1 MSTAYLA
8 SIEVFVGV
16 CLLVAAWFFRGVES
30 RLGYLAVAVLAALF
44 PAVGV
49 PLGVGFLLARE
60 VFSAFVVGMLA
71 VGLGGLV
78 GVPPLLFHL
87 LALVGAAVALLRG
100 RRYPVSVWLM
110 GAAFVVLAWGV
121 WPSFIKLGVDINR
134 YVFFADRGISTLY
147 FAFLLF
153 VRGLGVEKAV
163 FVEQW
168 VAAVFILPFA
178 YFDLYR
184 RLKASAEEAVWV
196 RSFVPGVAVLLS
208 YPSFERLVATGY
220 VESWTSSSP
229 FWVYPY
235 TISVLS
241 ASMLLAGPSYFFAAA
256 SVLFHVGGP
265 AYVAVAYLLRWI
277 YGGTIGGREALAA
290 AFASSAGLY
299 LNTGSSFLAAAG
311 LLVGGLY
318 VLNFLRLPEL
328 SWVRRFALA
337 FYLVAF
343 AGWLLGWNV
352 KLPFAYVTTG
362 GFAAA
367 LSPLVLILLVR
378 GDWRDAVAYLFLYAV
393 GVVSAIALSLLGAV
407 VLSNDRLIP
416 VAAAV
421 FTWRALAVSPRV
433 RFVVPFGVVG
443 MLLFGAVWV
452 VAAGVYEPCNGVVI
466 ADTGSSYPLLWGV
479 NGLCGEEA
487 MALFRY
493 KYPVTPALYLKSP
506 GNATLC
512 LYRSVEGPGF
522 LYTTRPPS
530 TEVLGWPAVYAPLG
544 VLADDVASVD
554 RVAASGVPYALVHAA
569 DVYARSSVSYLGK
582 FLFYV
587 VERCPASFRLPPGY
601 WRLLIIRGGDVYV
614 NGVKILGGVAYREV
628 AMPEFSVSCGS
639 GWVEVI
645 GERARPEPGSGELRL
660 LPLAGYFPPVNVT
673 RGVYIDRFD
682 RLVFRNATVRFL
694 SGIVEEVDGSG
705 VYVSVRSG
713 VAYAEEVYV
722 GGGEYTYPRLV
733 MRGVWYNGSRYASLT
748 LLARLPNI
756 TAAYVESGIYWGRG
770 LTCYFAVY
778 DEYVH
783 CFDVAGDALS
793 YRRLRFDPP
802 VAVEARQY
810 PLYFLAPPLLA
821 LLLDRRRLPYLPLL
835 IAASAVLW
843 VAYRAQLGDV
853 VPSGDDPAIHIYI
866 AMKFAAGETPYFW
879 HSQYPNAVHL
889 LMALMYSVAKSPLP
903 LISFFK
909 LLAFLLVVAGLA
921 LYFLYFRPL
930 HRSGGAAA
938 LAATVAV
945 AAWVGVLYTLADGGV
960 MELLYLL
967 VGLPASLYLAEKGRH
982 LAAGAVAGFTASQSY
997 LGLFH
1002 SIPVSLLL
1010 LVKGRW
1016 GYLAG
1021 YVAGGNVFL
1030 FKLLNGLLAE
1040 GVGAAA
1046 PHSYSALFYALS
1058 SYHAVFI
1065 VSLLS
1070 AVVVYGMRRGAP
1082 AGVYV
1087 WPLHF
1092 LLSALLAGT
1101 PEAAARLARADLL
1114 LLGLSAGS
1122 SLRGGWLAYVV
1133 SSAALLYMIF
1143 AVWQIPI
1150 IHRLDAPR
1158 LDLYLSAIGV
1168 VEDGATVLALPQ
1180 VSTWALPLFFDP
1192 SRGVRAYLIYPEPD
1206 LKTPRRRSGF
1216 RYLTRSRGERRPARC
1231 TSWRRPPAPAGSTA
1245 ATCFGSSRGSS
1256 RFSANASP
1264 YMEESSLDAARTYI
1278 LNHDS
1283 YKHHSHE

>member
-16 CLLVAAWFFRGVES
+16 SLLVAAWVFRGAES
-30 RLGYLAVAVLAALF
+30 RLGYLAVAALAALF

-49 PLGVGFLLARE
+49 PLGVGLLFARE

-78 GVPPLLFHL
+78 GVPPLLFRL
-87 LALVGAAVALLRG
+87 LALVGVAAALLRG
-100 RRYPVSVWLM
+100 RSYPVSVWLM
-110 GAAFVVLAWGV
+110 GAAFVVFAWGI
-121 WPSFIKLGVDINR
+121 WPFFIKLGVDINR

-163 FVEQW
+163 FVGQW

-184 RLKASAEEAVWV
+184 RLKTSAEEAVWV

-208 YPSFERLVATGY
+208 YSSFERLAATGY
-220 VESWTSSSP
+220 VESWASSSP

-277 YGGTIGGREALAA
+277 YGGRFGGREAFAA
-290 AFASSAGLY
+290 ALASSAGLY
-299 LNTGSSFLAAAG
+299 LNTGSSFWAAAG

-337 FYLVAF
+337 FYLVAL
-343 AGWLLGWNV
+343 AGWWLGWNV

-367 LSPLVLILLVR
+367 LFPLMLILLVR
-378 GDWRDAVAYLFLYAV
+378 GDWRDAVAYLLLYAV
-393 GVVSAIALSLLGAV
+393 GVVSAIALSLLAAV

-452 VAAGVYEPCNGVVI
+452 EPAGAYEPCNGVVI

-479 NGLCGEEA
+479 NGLSGEEA

-493 KYPVTPALYLKSP
+493 KYPVMPALYLKSL

-512 LYRSVEGPGF
+512 LYRSVEGSGF
-522 LYTTRPPS
+522 LYTMRPLS
-530 TEVLGWPAVYAPLG
+530 TEELGWPAVYAPLG

-554 RVAASGVPYALVHAA
+554 RVATSGVPYALVHPA

-582 FLFYV
+582 FFFYA
-587 VERCPASFRLPPGY
+587 VERCPASFKLPPGY
-601 WRLLIIRGGDVYV
+601 WRYLVIRGGDVYV
-614 NGVKILGGVAYREV
+614 NGVKILGGVAYRDV

-639 GWVEVI
+639 GWVEVV
-645 GERARPEPGSGELRL
+645 GERARPEPGSGVLRL

-673 RGVYIDRFD
+673 RGVYIDRFNK
-682 RLVFRNATVRFL
+682 LIFRNATVRFL
-694 SGIVEEVDGSG
+694 SGVVEEADGS
-705 VYVSVRSG
+705 YVPVRGG

-722 GGGEYTYPRLV
+722 GGGEYTYPRLI

-783 CFDVAGDALS
+783 CFDVAGDALA

-821 LLLDRRRLPYLPLL
+821 LLLDRRRLPYLLLL
-835 IAASAVLW
+835 IVASAVLW

-866 AMKFAAGETPYFW
+866 AMKFAVGETPYFW

-889 LMALMYSVAKSPLP
+889 LMALMYSVAKSSLP

-921 LYFLYFRPL
+921 LYFLYFWLL
-930 HRSGGAAA
+930 HRSDGAAA
-938 LAATVAV
+938 LATTVAV
-945 AAWVGVLYTLADGGV
+945 ATWDGVLYTLADGGV

-967 VGLPASLYLAEKGRH
+967 IGLPASLYLAEKRRH

-1040 GVGAAA
+1040 GGGAAA
-1046 PHSYSALFYALS
+1046 PHSYSALFYDLS

-1065 VSLLS
+1065 VPLLS

-1092 LLSALLAGT
+1092 FLSALLAGM
-1101 PEAAARLARADLL
+1101 PEAAVRLARADLM

-1122 SLRGGWLAYVV
+1122 SLRRGWVAYVV
-1133 SSAALLYMIF
+1133 SLAALLYVIF
-1143 AVWQIPI
+1143 AVWHIPI

-1158 LDLYLSAIGV
+1158 LDLYLSALGV
-1168 VEDGATVLALPQ
+1168 VEDGAAVLALPQ

-1206 LKTPRRRSGF
+1206 LKNPETQIG
-1216 RYLTRSRGERRPARC
+1216 LQI
-1231 TSWRRPPAPAGSTA
+1231 
-1245 ATCFGSSRGSS
+1245 
-1256 RFSANASP
+1256 
-1264 YMEESSLDAARTYI
+1264 LDAFERGGQTGAVYI
-1278 LNHDS
+1278 LAEAPRPGGQYSGDVLQLVPRLQS
-1283 YKHHSHE
+1283 LLSQCVPVYGGVLFRCG